1 VSAFRLEGT
10 LVRPPALPT
19 AVKTLPSAPSLLLA
33 SALLLGACRSAPD
46 SLTLAM
52 PENRPL
58 HAPGES
64 ITLKVVALDSKG
76 QPVENPKL
84 RWVSSAPEVASVVD
98 GVVVARR
105 SGKATIAAA
114 VGKARASVDVQVS
127 IPSMVDIRV
136 DGADFLLA
144 GNSIAISAVVKNELG
159 KPLVDVP
166 PQWSTSDASVA
177 RVENGRLVGVAPGRA
192 TITATV
198 PPLSR
203 NLQVQVVRSDF
214 ARMEVEPTHLV
225 FAKVGQVQQLRARTF
240 NNRGIALSDVPVTWF
255 SSDWSVATVS
265 PTGQVTAVGPGRTV
279 VTATAGRRKAA
290 AEVVFEVKTAN
301 R

>member
-1 VSAFRLEGT
+1 VTPLFSAR
-10 LVRPPALPT
+10 
-19 AVKTLPSAPSLLLA
+19 SLLLL
-33 SALLLGACRSAPD
+33 SVLVLGACRSAPD

-64 ITLKVVALDSKG
+64 MVLQAVALDSKG
-76 QPVENPKL
+76 QPVVDAKL
-84 RWVSSAPEVASVVD
+84 RWVSSAPEVATVED

-114 VGKARASVDVQVS
+114 AGKARATVDVQVS
-127 IPSMVDIRV
+127 IPSVVDIRV

-166 PQWSTSDASVA
+166 PVWSSSDESVA
-177 RVENGRLVGVAPGRA
+177 KVENGRLVGVAPGRA

-203 NLQVQVVRSDF
+203 NLQVQVVRADF
-214 ARMEVEPTHLV
+214 ARVEVEPTHLI
-225 FAKVGQVQQLRARTF
+225 FAKVGQQLQLRAKTF
-240 NNRGIALSDVPVTWF
+240 NNRSIVLGDVPVTWF
-255 SSDWSVATVS
+255 SSDWAVATVS
-265 PTGQVTAVGPGRTV
+265 PNGQVTAVGPGRTV
-279 VTATAGRRKAA
+279 VTATAGKRKAA
-290 AEVVFEVKTAN
+290 AEVVFDVKTAH

>member
-1 VSAFRLEGT
+1 VTPLF
-10 LVRPPALPT
+10 PAR
-19 AVKTLPSAPSLLLA
+19 SLLLL
-33 SALLLGACRSAPD
+33 SILVLGACRSAPE
-46 SLTLAM
+46 SLTLTM

-58 HAPGES
+58 HAHGE
-64 ITLKVVALDSKG
+64 TMVVQAVALDAKG
-76 QPVENPKL
+76 QPVEDPKL
-84 RWVSSAPEVASVVD
+84 RWVSSAPDVATVD
-98 GVVVARR
+98 NGVVVARR

-114 VGKARASVDVQVS
+114 AGKARASVDVQVS
-127 IPSMVDIRV
+127 IPSLVDIRV

-166 PQWSTSDASVA
+166 PVWSSSNESVA
-177 RVENGRLVGVAPGRA
+177 KVENGRLVGVAPGRA
-192 TITATV
+192 TITAMV

-214 ARMEVEPTHLV
+214 ARVEVEPTHLV
-225 FAKVGQVQQLRARTF
+225 FAKVGQQLQLRAKTF
-240 NNRGIALSDVPVTWF
+240 NNRSIALSDVPVTWF

-279 VTATAGRRKAA
+279 VTATAGKRKAA
-290 AEVVFEVKTAN
+290 AEVVFDIKTAQ